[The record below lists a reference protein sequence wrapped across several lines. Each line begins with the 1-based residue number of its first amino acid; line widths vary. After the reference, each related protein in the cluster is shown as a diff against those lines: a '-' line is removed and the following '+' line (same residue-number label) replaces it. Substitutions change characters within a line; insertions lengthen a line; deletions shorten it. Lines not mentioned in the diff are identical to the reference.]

1 MSVLAVVLVVV
12 LLALLI
18 LTSNAWTLISVGG
31 WPVAAGAVIGALLAW
46 PSCTV
51 KINSDMYFIWVCT
64 AEHFP
69 LHHLTATATATATAT
84 EISTPEWAVSAQV
97 MLQGA
102 AWGGLVAFGL
112 LVVFF
117 IGRALVRGK

>member
-69 LHHLTATATATATAT
+69 LHHLTATAT

-117 IGRALVRGK
+117 IGRLLVRIGRE